1 MTQPYQKN
9 ALTTVNTSFVLTADS
24 LQQLGLTA
32 EDEGKIREVAA
43 RIDSTNPST
52 VAEFGRDVS
61 THSARFADQLLDQV
75 RNRDLDQSGE
85 KLSQVLS
92 VASSLNLGA
101 LSDNRSRVPI
111 IGPLLDKIRL
121 QKNNFM
127 SNFDSTSEQI
137 EKLVGEVAET
147 QGNLAKRIKDFDV
160 AFDAVSDEHRLLGI
174 HIAAAR
180 IGLQAML
187 QRAEE
192 MRSAIGTDPMQ
203 LQRLSDLETMAA
215 NLDKRIGDL
224 VALQQSALQTL
235 PMIRMMQANNQSLVD
250 KFHTIQEISIPSWK
264 RQFTLQLT
272 LNEQRNGVQ
281 LAEAIDDA
289 TNTFLR
295 RNVELLR
302 KNSVATAAANQR
314 LAIDVDTL
322 SYVHETLLA
331 TVKDV
336 IAIHR
341 EGVAKRDEA
350 VKKIEGMRRDMRK
363 RLVGGAIQERVE
375 AAA

>member
-1 MTQPYQKN
+1 
-9 ALTTVNTSFVLTADS
+9 
-24 LQQLGLTA
+24 
-32 EDEGKIREVAA
+32 
-43 RIDSTNPST
+43 
-52 VAEFGRDVS
+52 
-61 THSARFADQLLDQV
+61 
-75 RNRDLDQSGE
+75 
-85 KLSQVLS
+85 
-92 VASSLNLGA
+92 
-101 LSDNRSRVPI
+101 
-111 IGPLLDKIRL
+111 
-121 QKNNFM
+121 
-127 SNFDSTSEQI
+127 
-137 EKLVGEVAET
+137 
-147 QGNLAKRIKDFDV
+147 DFDV

-187 QRAEE
+187 QRAEG

-295 RNVELLR
+295 RNVE
-302 KNSVATAAANQR
+302 
-314 LAIDVDTL
+314 
-322 SYVHETLLA
+322 
-331 TVKDV
+331 
-336 IAIHR
+336 
-341 EGVAKRDEA
+341 
-350 VKKIEGMRRDMRK
+350 
-363 RLVGGAIQERVE
+363 
-375 AAA
+375 